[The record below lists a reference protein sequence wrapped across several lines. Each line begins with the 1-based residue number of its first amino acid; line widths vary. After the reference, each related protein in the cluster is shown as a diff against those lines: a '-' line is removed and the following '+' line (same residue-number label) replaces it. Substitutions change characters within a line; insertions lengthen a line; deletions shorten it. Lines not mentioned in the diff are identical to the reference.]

1 MNTINSSKKTMP
13 FGFALVNNDYIV
25 QFLNDNFSKILQ
37 YSKESMMNKDLSL
50 FIPHIKSY
58 NLEQECKIIKL
69 RTSLGQYVDVE
80 IVNISNSINN
90 NYIIFCYDFSKYEEL
105 PKQLNESNEKIY
117 LYQSLLN
124 SLQDGIFLTDDKGK
138 TLFVNDAF
146 LSLSN
151 LKRSEV
157 IGKTVYYLMSHKIVP
172 NSCCA
177 KVLETKSPCST
188 LNHYF
193 HGKSCLVSGSPV
205 LDSNNQLKMVVSVI
219 RDVSELE
226 LLRQNLESEKSLA
239 LSYKAKLKQLEE
251 INNSEPLVTKS
262 KVMSEIYDKA
272 LKVANI
278 DSSILILGETGV
290 GKDFLAQYIHKIS
303 KRGEEGPFLKI
314 NCGAIP
320 EQLLE
325 SELFGYEAGAF
336 TGASRSGKA
345 GLFELA
351 NNGTLFLDEIGDMPY
366 NLQVKLL
373 SALQDKK
380 MYRIGGNKVINFNCR
395 IIAATNAD
403 LAELVKQKKFR
414 IDLYYRLNVINI
426 SIPPLKYRKEDIIPL
441 AMEFLNQF
449 NEEYGTIKYFA
460 SRTLEL
466 FLIYDWPGNIREMK
480 NLVERLIVISD
491 KNCIEPEVFYEQVL
505 DKSKINY
512 DSFFIRGSS
521 IDNEGKPTLKQKL
534 ESYEA
539 HIIKESIDKF
549 RTLKEASDYLDID
562 ISTLVRK
569 KKKYNI

>member
-1 MNTINSSKKTMP
+1 
-13 FGFALVNNDYIV
+13 
-25 QFLNDNFSKILQ
+25 
-37 YSKESMMNKDLSL
+37 
-50 FIPHIKSY
+50 
-58 NLEQECKIIKL
+58 
-69 RTSLGQYVDVE
+69 
-80 IVNISNSINN
+80 
-90 NYIIFCYDFSKYEEL
+90 
-105 PKQLNESNEKIY
+105 
-117 LYQSLLN
+117 
-124 SLQDGIFLTDDKGK
+124 
-138 TLFVNDAF
+138 
-146 LSLSN
+146 
-151 LKRSEV
+151 
-157 IGKTVYYLMSHKIVP
+157 
-172 NSCCA
+172 
-177 KVLETKSPCST
+177 
-188 LNHYF
+188 
-193 HGKSCLVSGSPV
+193 
-205 LDSNNQLKMVVSVI
+205 
-219 RDVSELE
+219 
-226 LLRQNLESEKSLA
+226 
-239 LSYKAKLKQLEE
+239 
-251 INNSEPLVTKS
+251 
-262 KVMSEIYDKA
+262 
-272 LKVANI
+272 
-278 DSSILILGETGV
+278 
-290 GKDFLAQYIHKIS
+290 
-303 KRGEEGPFLKI
+303 
-314 NCGAIP
+314 
-320 EQLLE
+320 
-325 SELFGYEAGAF
+325 
-336 TGASRSGKA
+336 
-345 GLFELA
+345 
-351 NNGTLFLDEIGDMPY
+351 MPY

-403 LAELVKQKKFR
+403 LAGLVKQKKFR